1 METLST
7 SIFTLFL
14 LYGYVAVFVGVM
26 LDNAGFPVPGELI
39 LLLTG
44 SLVASGNLA
53 YAPAVT
59 VAATGALLSDFLWY
73 YTGRRGSRRI
83 IQLYCKFSFGS
94 VACMAKTEHHLAH
107 FGPRS
112 LLYARFVPGFRTFAA
127 PMAGMS
133 GVSCRQFLLFDGIGA
148 LLWAALGVGIG
159 TLFAHRVTAIIGVL
173 ENSKVVML
181 YLGASLFLLYVLSK
195 WLVRRRHGAARLPIS
210 VKFDKAIPATVSIVM
225 PVLNEAA
232 AISGTLAPLQA
243 IRTAG
248 HELIIVDGGSTD
260 DTLKKTGSLAD
271 MTLSSACGRARQ
283 MNTGAA
289 QARGD
294 VLLFLHADTR
304 LPVDGIPAL
313 LKGIAKSG
321 KVWGRFDVRLTGRHP
336 LLRMVAYMMNWRSR
350 ITGIA
355 TGDQAIFVRR
365 EAFQALSGFP
375 DIPLMEDITLCS
387 ALQSGFGSPLCL
399 KRRVVTSSR
408 RWEENGILRTILLMW
423 KLRLAYFMGA
433 SPERLAQRYMRRETA
448 NEHV

>member
-1 METLST
+1 METLAT

-44 SLVASGNLA
+44 SLVASGDLA
-53 YAPAVT
+53 YAPAVA

-94 VACMAKTEHHLAH
+94 GACMARTEHHLAH

-112 LLYARFVPGFRTFAA
+112 LLYARFIPGFRTFAA

-133 GVSCRQFLLFDGIGA
+133 GVSRRQFLLFDGLGA

-159 TLFAHRVTAIIGVL
+159 SLFADKVTAIIGVL

-181 YLGASLFLLYVLSK
+181 YLVASLFLLYVLSK
-195 WLVRRRHGAARLPIS
+195 WLVRHRHGAARLPIS
-210 VKFDKAIPATVSIVM
+210 VKFDKSIPATVSIVM
-225 PVLNEAA
+225 PVLNEAEVV
-232 AISGTLAPLQA
+232 SDTLAPLQA
-243 IRTAG
+243 IRAAG

-260 DTLKKTGSLAD
+260 DTLEKASALAD
-271 MTLSSACGRARQ
+271 MALSSARGRARQ
-283 MNTGAA
+283 MNTGAM
-289 QARGD
+289 QASGD

-304 LPVDGIPAL
+304 LPVDGIPVL
-313 LKGIAKSG
+313 LKELAKSG
-321 KVWGRFDVRLTGRHP
+321 KVWGRFDVRLSGRHP
-336 LLRMVAYMMNWRSR
+336 LLRMVACMMNWRSR

-355 TGDQAIFVRR
+355 TGDQAMFVRR
-365 EAFQALSGFP
+365 EAFQALNGFP
-375 DIPLMEDITLCS
+375 DIPLMEDIALSS

-399 KRRVVTSSR
+399 KKQVVTSSR

-423 KLRLAYFMGA
+423 KLRLVYFLGA
-433 SPERLAQRYMRRETA
+433 SPERLAQQYTRRETA
-448 NEHV
+448 DDHV